1 MVYSAD
7 TEKKGVTAFCY
18 QQIIRNCPPPFKKF
32 SIIDK
37 KKVYTKKYS
46 GQELKPIGITQ
57 LYQDATCLVLLE
69 KNITKN
75 ARSICR
81 KLDAELTLPSKLGV
95 NHAYWRAFRELA
107 FFNNITD
114 MKVGFKT
121 KNCLTKGLCKIV

>member
-18 QQIIRNCPPPFKKF
+18 QQVIRNCPPPFKKF
-32 SIIDK
+32 SITDK
-37 KKVYTKKYS
+37 KKVFTKDYS
-46 GQELKPIGITQ
+46 GQEWIPIGNTQ

-81 KLDAELTLPSKLGV
+81 KLDAELALPTRLGI
-95 NHAYWRAFRELA
+95 NHGYWRAFRELA
-107 FFNNITD
+107 LFNNITD
-114 MKVGFKT
+114 MKVVFKI
-121 KNCLTKGLCKIV
+121 NC